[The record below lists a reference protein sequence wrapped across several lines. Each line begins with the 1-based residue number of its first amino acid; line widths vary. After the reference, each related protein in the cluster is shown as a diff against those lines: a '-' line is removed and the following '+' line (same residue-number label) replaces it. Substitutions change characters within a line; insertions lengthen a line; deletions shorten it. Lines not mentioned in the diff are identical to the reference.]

1 MNDYLETKELYHHGV
16 KGMKWGIIKEDYQ
29 MHKRAKNTKKEGTAK
44 GAVIGGLLGTATGF
58 GIQYILGKGHVFS
71 NKDGM
76 LTDIYTGEDYFDVYK
91 RNTRRTLGLA
101 FLGSYMGRKIGKYNA
116 SKKASEENLKDIRY
130 QNLSDRQK
138 SQLIKNNVLG
148 HSGIKGQKWGIRR
161 YQNEDGSL
169 TEEGKKRYGKTEEN
183 FDKKEKQNTSNKN
196 NKQEKFEKREKQNT
210 SNKNNKQEKFEKR
223 EDESK
228 KEPDSPSAV
237 KVASDVAKDAS
248 NIAKTAASAIDTSNG
263 TLAIRKSYPELTN
276 KELQDRIQR
285 LNLERT
291 YGDLSGDTKYVK
303 TGKEKT
309 REILQTLGATL
320 AITSTALG
328 IYEMLRKNFF
338 RKTATGAV
346 KDIVKN

>member
-16 KGMKWGIIKEDYQ
+16 KGMKWGVIKEDYQ

-169 TEEGKKRYGKTEEN
+169 TEEGKKRYGTPE
-183 FDKKEKQNTSNKN
+183 TY
-196 NKQEKFEKREKQNT
+196 R
-210 SNKNNKQEKFEKR
+210 
-223 EDESK
+223 
-228 KEPDSPSAV
+228 A
-237 KVASDVAKDAS
+237 VAKEAS
-248 NIAKTAASAIDTSNG
+248 SLEEATKGASSAASTAASIINTQRGSQ
-263 TLAIRKSYPELTN
+263 AIRKDYSGLTDQ
-276 KELQDRIQR
+276 ELQRRVNR
-285 LNLERT
+285 LNLERA

-303 TGKEKT
+303 TGKEKA
-309 REILQTLGATL
+309 REILQTVGATL
-320 AITSTALG
+320 AVASTAIA
-328 IYEMLRKNFF
+328 IYSQLHGF
-338 RKTATGAV
+338 
-346 KDIVKN
+346 KDIGGKKKKG

>member
-44 GAVIGGLLGTATGF
+44 GAVIGGLLGTAA
-58 GIQYILGKGHVFS
+58 GIGSTYLLGKGHIFS
-71 NKDGM
+71 KNSKGKLVDKITGQTYSSVVKQSRKRTIG
-76 LTDIYTGEDYFDVYK
+76 LT
-91 RNTRRTLGLA
+91 
-101 FLGSYMGRKIGKYNA
+101 FLGAYMGAKIGKYNA

-161 YQNEDGSL
+161 FQNEDGSL
-169 TEEGKKRYGKTEEN
+169 TEEGKKRYGKTEVN

-196 NKQEKFEKREKQNT
+196 NKQEKQNT
-210 SNKNNKQEKFEKR
+210 SNKNNKQDKFEKR

-237 KVASDVAKDAS
+237 KVASNIAKDAS

-263 TLAIRKSYPELTN
+263 TLAIRKSYPYLTN

-328 IYEMLRKNFF
+328 IYEMLSKNFF
-338 RKTATGAV
+338 RKTATGAA
-346 KDIVKN
+346 KDIIKS